1 MSVKT
6 QKHNFVSKKLLNNG
20 KINSDSKHNPMFTK
34 KPSSKRVQA
43 KLKELRTWLIF
54 MKNKKI
60 LINYKVI

>member
-20 KINSDSKHNPMFTK
+20 KKNSDSKHIPMFTK

-43 KLKELRTWLIF
+43 KLKELRT
-54 MKNKKI
+54 
-60 LINYKVI
+60 